1 MTRRLA
7 LGWLLATAFVAA
19 QDKRLIVVFVGPPG
33 SGKTTHAKVLNKE
46 FKLPI
51 VSGEEIIRESNDK
64 RKGELKRLKG
74 TPLEYGEGIDD
85 VLMTTLVRNRIMKGD
100 CANGFILDGF
110 PRSKEQA
117 EEFKRMAAE
126 MGIGATVIIHL
137 KADDETV
144 RSRMTTRGKNY
155 DKPEVIQE
163 RIRVYREEEKAVL
176 SSLNRDKLVEID
188 GTRPE
193 KEVSAEVR
201 AAVLKFR

>member
-1 MTRRLA
+1 MTRKLA
-7 LGWLLATAFVAA
+7 LGLLLAASFVLA
-19 QDKRLIVVFVGPPG
+19 QDKRMIVVLVGPPG
-33 SGKTTHAKVLNKE
+33 AGKTTHAKVLNKE

-51 VSGEEIIRESNDK
+51 VSGEEIIRQSNDN

-85 VLMTTLVRNRIMKGD
+85 MLMTTLVRNRVMKGD

-110 PRSKEQA
+110 PRSKQQA

-126 MGIGATVIIHL
+126 MSIGATVIIHL
-137 KADDETV
+137 KADDATV
-144 RSRMTTRGKNY
+144 RNRMSTRGKNF
-155 DKPEVIQE
+155 DKPEVIEE
-163 RIRVYREEEKAVL
+163 RIRAYREEEAAVL

-193 KEVSAEVR
+193 KEVSADVK